1 MSNEKQGDCLR
12 IEQHPARSVVEQI
25 HKGATY
31 LGKFTRE
38 LLQKRVE
45 AFRLFIGQ
53 QGWSPG
59 DQPRE
64 NNGVLPFLV
73 TDGKASIMVR
83 FTPQGGIHI
92 WGKSSALKT
101 RLIEWIGQEQPR
113 YFDHSAAWL
122 SLQPGSS
129 ERSHAV
135 HDLLIAQIQMTANGL
150 ILTDVDGVRFGIAAP
165 YVLEVVDWVAERRDK
180 FEQMALRLKTE
191 MASESEKIQEP

>member
-1 MSNEKQGDCLR
+1 
-12 IEQHPARSVVEQI
+12 
-25 HKGATY
+25 
-31 LGKFTRE
+31 
-38 LLQKRVE
+38 
-45 AFRLFIGQ
+45 
-53 QGWSPG
+53 
-59 DQPRE
+59 
-64 NNGVLPFLV
+64 
-73 TDGKASIMVR
+73 MVR